1 MVLPLSSEIMS
12 TKKVLTL
19 KVEPKS
25 LDGYTDLANSLNM
38 NRSEMIRTAISEFAQ
53 KQNTPQAA

>member
-1 MVLPLSSEIMS
+1 MS

>member
-19 KVEPKS
+19 KVEPKT
-25 LDGYTDLANSLNM
+25 LDSYTDLAISLKM
-38 NRSEMIRTAISEFAQ
+38 NRSEMVRNAVSEFAQ
-53 KQNTPQAA
+53 KQNNQAA